1 MTALP
6 EFPVAVSPEVA
17 PPAVVPPAVVPPA
30 VALPAVVPPAVAL
43 PAVALPAV
51 ALPAVALPGVTAL
64 TREWQLPF
72 PLDARLTLS
81 VHRRGGGDPAYA
93 VDAGGA
99 VWRTSLTPEGPAT
112 LRVLSRPANVPAS
125 ASASVP
131 ARPTASVPARPTGS
145 VPARSPAG
153 ASGDTLVT
161 AQGWGPGAAWLL
173 DHLPAQLG
181 CHDDKSGFTACDSVV
196 RELMRRHEDLR
207 VGRSERVFE
216 ALVPAVLEQ
225 KVVSREAHRAWRFL
239 LVKFGEPAPGPAPAG
254 MRVCPSPRV
263 WARIPSW
270 DWHRAG
276 VEGVRSRT
284 IITAAE
290 VAGRLEEIL
299 DMSPADADRRL
310 RSVPGIGPWTSAE
323 IRQRAAGD
331 PDAVSVGDYNLPKAV
346 GWTLAGRITD
356 DAGMLELLAPYAGHR
371 YRVTRLIELGGARP
385 PRHGPRMS
393 VRDYRAF

>member
-1 MTALP
+1 
-6 EFPVAVSPEVA
+6 
-17 PPAVVPPAVVPPA
+17 
-30 VALPAVVPPAVAL
+30 
-43 PAVALPAV
+43 
-51 ALPAVALPGVTAL
+51 
-64 TREWQLPF
+64 
-72 PLDARLTLS
+72 

-93 VDAGGA
+93 VDAAGA
-99 VWRTSLTPEGPAT
+99 VWRTCLTPDGPGT
-112 LRVLSRPANVPAS
+112 LRVRYSPARAPAITLGDAS
-125 ASASVP
+125 AITS
-131 ARPTASVPARPTGS
+131 
-145 VPARSPAG
+145 AG
-153 ASGDTLVT
+153 ASAITPAGPSAGTLVT
-161 AQGWGPGAAWLL
+161 AQAWGPGAAWLL

-181 CHDDKSGFTACDSVV
+181 GQDDRSGFTARDPVV

-290 VAGRLEEIL
+290 VAGRLEEIP
-299 DMSPADADRRL
+299 DMSAADADRRL

-356 DAGMLELLAPYAGHR
+356 DAGMLDLLAPYAGHR